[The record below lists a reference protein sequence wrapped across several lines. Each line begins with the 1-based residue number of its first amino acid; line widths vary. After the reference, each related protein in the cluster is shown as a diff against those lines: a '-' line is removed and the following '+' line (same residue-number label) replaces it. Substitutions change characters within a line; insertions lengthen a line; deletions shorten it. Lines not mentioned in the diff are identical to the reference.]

1 MTQKGVQLFE
11 YVPSTVSPPG
21 STLLETIDAMGL
33 TQAELSQRMSRPAK
47 VVNEIIKGKAAITLD
62 TALQLERVLGV
73 PAHFWRAREEQ
84 YQRHLLNR
92 WDEAELSAQ
101 REWLKQIPYG
111 ELVKRG
117 WIAPGASVAQRVRA
131 SLEYFGVASV
141 EAWHQVWDAPDA
153 AYRRSPAFDADLGAL
168 AAWLRK
174 GEIDARAMECE
185 RYRKR
190 AYVSALGD
198 IRSLTMEPPPDSILK
213 AQQECAR
220 AGVALVFVQ
229 ELPKCR
235 TSGAVRW
242 LNRHKAIIQLSL
254 RYKTSDHLWFTF
266 FHEAG
271 HLLHGAQGDAFV
283 DGPDLHASTDE
294 AELWVNQFAA
304 DTLIPPSAY
313 REFVESLDRV
323 RVSREGVLQ
332 FARSIGTDPGVVVGR
347 LQHDDLLPYSH
358 LNDLKVRLQWTYD

>member
-1 MTQKGVQLFE
+1 MELFE
-11 YVPSTVSPPG
+11 YVPSMVSPPG

-33 TQAELSQRMSRPAK
+33 TQAELSQRMGRPAK
-47 VVNEIIKGKAAITLD
+47 VVNEIIKGKAAITPD

-84 YQRHLLNR
+84 YQQYLLNR
-92 WDEAELSAQ
+92 RDEAELVAQ

-131 SLEYFGVASV
+131 GLEYFGVASV
-141 EAWHQVWDAPDA
+141 EAWHQVWAAPVA
-153 AYRRSPAFDADLGAL
+153 AYRRSPAFDADPGAL

-174 GEIDARAMECE
+174 GEIDARDMECE

-190 AYVSALGD
+190 TFASALGD
-198 IRSLTMEPPPDSILK
+198 IRSFTMEPPTDSILE
-213 AQQECAR
+213 ARQTCAR
-220 AGVALVFVQ
+220 AGVALVFVR

-235 TSGAVRW
+235 ASGAARW
-242 LNRHKAIIQLSL
+242 LNRHKAMIQLSL
-254 RYKTSDHLWFTF
+254 RYKTNDHLWFTF

-271 HLLHGAQGDAFV
+271 HILHGTQGDAFV
-283 DGPDLHASTDE
+283 DEPDLYASADE
-294 AELWVNQFAA
+294 AELLANQFAA

-313 REFVESLDRV
+313 REFVESLDPG
-323 RVSREGVLQ
+323 RVSRDEVLQ
-332 FARSIGTDPGVVVGR
+332 FARSIGTEPGVVVGR
-347 LQHDDLLPYSH
+347 LQHDGLLPYSH
-358 LNDLKVRLQWTYD
+358 LNDLKMRLQWAE